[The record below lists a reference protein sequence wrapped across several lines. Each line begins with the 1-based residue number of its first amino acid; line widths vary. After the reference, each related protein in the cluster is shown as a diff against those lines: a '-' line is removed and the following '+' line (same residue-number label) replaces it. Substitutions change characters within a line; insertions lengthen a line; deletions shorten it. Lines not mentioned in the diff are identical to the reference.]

1 MAKGYWISAY
11 RAVHDEDK
19 LKAYAEL
26 AGPAVIAAG
35 GNIIARGG
43 KVEAHEAGKNMRT
56 VVIEFDSFEAAQAAY
71 NSEAYGKAKEAL
83 GDAVERDFR
92 IIEGA

>member
-19 LKAYAEL
+19 LAAYAEL

-35 GNIIARGG
+35 GRILARGG
-43 KVEAHEAGKNMRT
+43 KVEAHEAGVNMRT
-56 VVIEFDSFEAAQAAY
+56 VIIEFDSFEAAQAAY
-71 NSEAYGKAKEAL
+71 HSKAYGKAKEAL
-83 GDAVERDFR
+83 ADGVERDLR
-92 IIEGA
+92 IVEGA

>member
-26 AGPAVIAAG
+26 AGPAVLAAG
-35 GNIIARGG
+35 GKILARGG
-43 KVEAHEAGKNMRT
+43 KVEAHEAGKDMRT
-56 VVIEFDSFEAAQAAY
+56 VVIEFESFEAAQAAY
-71 NSEAYGKAKEAL
+71 NSDAYKEAKVAL
-83 GDAVERDFR
+83 GDGVERDFR
-92 IIEGA
+92 IVEGS